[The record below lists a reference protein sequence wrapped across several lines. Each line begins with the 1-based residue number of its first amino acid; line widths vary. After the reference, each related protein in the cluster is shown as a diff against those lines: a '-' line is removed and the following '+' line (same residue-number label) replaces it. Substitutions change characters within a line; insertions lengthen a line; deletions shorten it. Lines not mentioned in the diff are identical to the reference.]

1 MHGNIIMFIINYPV
15 YFGLNS
21 FYTAFRYTPV
31 RLVLQN
37 ALYTNFGKSNHLI
50 GTISIKLVI
59 FFVCDILNI
68 IGIILHNA

>member
-1 MHGNIIMFIINYPV
+1 MFIINYPV

-21 FYTAFRYTPV
+21 FYASFRYTKV

-37 ALYTNFGKSNHLI
+37 ALYANFGKSYHLI
-50 GTISIKLVI
+50 GIIRIKLVI
-59 FFVCDILNI
+59 FSVCDILNI